1 MRIVTACLAFS
12 VVAVMSVAAV
22 DAVRL
27 ESGLIG
33 PALAAPISKLAP
45 PDIQAAFFTGKAFT
59 ASTPSNVKYK
69 MTFTPDG
76 KVTREP
82 MARGGAKGE
91 GSWSLSKDGFCT
103 TWKGA
108 KANCFTLV
116 SAGDNK
122 GSVMRGTTLIA
133 VWTK

>member
-1 MRIVTACLAFS
+1 MRLVTAGFVLGVVLA
-12 VVAVMSVAAV
+12 
-22 DAVRL
+22 
-27 ESGLIG
+27 G

-45 PDIQAAFFTGKAFT
+45 ADIQTAFFTGQAFT

-69 MTFTPDG
+69 MTFTADG

-82 MARGGAKGE
+82 MARSGAKGE
-91 GSWSLSKDGFCT
+91 GTWSLSKDGFCT
-103 TWKGA
+103 TWKNA

-116 SAGDNK
+116 TAGDSK
-122 GSVMRGTTLIA
+122 WSVMKGTTLIA